1 VGGAT
6 AGAVAT
12 RPACGVDGHFFPSVG
27 AAYLL
32 PFNLVRIDVA
42 RGLGRT
48 GRWTFNVDVS
58 RDLWSIL

>member
-1 VGGAT
+1 VPNCAGSEHVLPSLGA
-6 AGAVAT
+6 G
-12 RPACGVDGHFFPSVG
+12 
-27 AAYLL
+27 YLL

-42 RGLGRT
+42 RGLAHR